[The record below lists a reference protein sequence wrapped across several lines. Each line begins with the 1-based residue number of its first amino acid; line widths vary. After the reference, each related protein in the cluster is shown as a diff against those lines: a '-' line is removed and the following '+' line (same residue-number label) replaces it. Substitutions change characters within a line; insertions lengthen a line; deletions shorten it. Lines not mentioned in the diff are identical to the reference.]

1 MKTIMRIRNR
11 IRMRLRMR
19 MRMRMEILRI
29 KQKSEIVITQ
39 IAHRNDTRA
48 YPHFSFSFLHVQLNT
63 IK

>member
-19 MRMRMEILRI
+19 MRMEILRI
-29 KQKSEIVITQ
+29 KQKSEIAITQ